1 MAKVSF
7 PSIEDVR
14 SEPPSHDGVSNLG
27 HPRLLSWRGCR
38 TSWSSTPFPKGA
50 VEVVESEVGHHDM
63 DVQRDVLETE
73 VWEVRYHVVVL
84 DLARKAVSLPGD
96 QTPEGLLDFGIDNLH
111 PGLPA
116 TFQHL
121 IVHRHSRNSSI
132 ERLARA
138 VCRHCIS
145 GFCTN

>member
-1 MAKVSF
+1 
-7 PSIEDVR
+7 
-14 SEPPSHDGVSNLG
+14 
-27 HPRLLSWRGCR
+27 
-38 TSWSSTPFPKGA
+38 
-50 VEVVESEVGHHDM
+50 M

-73 VWEVRYHVVVL
+73 VWEVHYHVVVL

-96 QTPEGLLDFGIDNLH
+96 QTPEGLLDFGIDSLH

>member
-27 HPRLLSWRGCR
+27 HPRLLSWRRCR

-50 VEVVESEVGHHDM
+50 VEVVESELGHHDM

-73 VWEVRYHVVVL
+73 AWEVHYHVVVL
-84 DLARKAVSLPGD
+84 DLARKAVFLP
-96 QTPEGLLDFGIDNLH
+96 
-111 PGLPA
+111 
-116 TFQHL
+116 
-121 IVHRHSRNSSI
+121 
-132 ERLARA
+132 
-138 VCRHCIS
+138 
-145 GFCTN
+145 

>member
-27 HPRLLSWRGCR
+27 HPPLLSWRGCW

-73 VWEVRYHVVVL
+73 VWEFIITWLYSTLLEKLFFCLETKHL
-84 DLARKAVSLPGD
+84 KASWISELTVFILVC
-96 QTPEGLLDFGIDNLH
+96 Q
-111 PGLPA
+111 
-116 TFQHL
+116 QHSN
-121 IVHRHSRNSSI
+121 I
-132 ERLARA
+132 
-138 VCRHCIS
+138 
-145 GFCTN
+145 